1 MGQKPRHE
9 LTIDDLTPKQQMFV
23 DKLIEH
29 WGQRNKMDIVKEVYG
44 EPGKEMSDKSASAIG
59 SRLTNRKIHPHVVAY
74 LDKKK
79 AEAVALYEKDKL
91 RRYKRF
97 EYYANSAAGDKQW
110 ASAINAEYR
119 SGQLAGLFIDKREL
133 TVNGLE
139 GMNRAELEKKLEELS
154 KKIDGHNAKRLKP
167 KSSISEEQFWQMLTS
182 GKIGTHVGTVKI
194 ITKKD

>member
-79 AEAVALYEKDKL
+79 AEAVAL
-91 RRYKRF
+91 
-97 EYYANSAAGDKQW
+97 
-110 ASAINAEYR
+110 
-119 SGQLAGLFIDKREL
+119 
-133 TVNGLE
+133 V
-139 GMNRAELEKKLEELS
+139 
-154 KKIDGHNAKRLKP
+154 
-167 KSSISEEQFWQMLTS
+167 
-182 GKIGTHVGTVKI
+182 
-194 ITKKD
+194 